1 MNVAVLSDTHDH
13 LDQLA
18 KALAAVR
25 DSGAEA
31 LVFCGD
37 FCAPFTL
44 AALAEGY
51 AGPIHAVFGNNDGD
65 RMMLLTIAS
74 QHPHVC
80 LHGEIGRLELGGRQA
95 AIVHYTDLGHD
106 LAASGSYDVVFCG
119 HTHVYETARVGPP
132 PTLVV
137 NPGEVMGRL
146 GAPSWALVD
155 LAALTVHQHRL

>member
-1 MNVAVLSDTHDH
+1 MKVAVLSDTHDH
-13 LDQLA
+13 LDQA
-18 KALAAVR
+18 RHGAGR
-25 DSGAEA
+25 HPESGAEA

-51 AGPIHAVFGNNDGD
+51 TGPIHAVFGNNDGD
-65 RMMLLTIAS
+65 RMMLLTIAD
-74 QHPHVC
+74 QHPHVY
-80 LHGEIGRLELGGRQA
+80 LHGEVGRVELGGRQA

-106 LAASGSYDVVFCG
+106 LAASGSYEVVFCG
-119 HTHVYETARVGPP
+119 HTHVYETARVGPR

-155 LAALTVHQHRL
+155 LATLTAQQQRL